1 MNSLKFV
8 PGLTE
13 RWSLSVLT
21 LGLLWAASVA
31 PAQNA
36 PADKTGLAVGAQA
49 PEFKLKDQT
58 GREHSLTN
66 LLREGKVAVVFYRSA
81 DW

>member
-1 MNSLKFV
+1 MRSLKSV
-8 PGLTE
+8 PGSMGHWGVGVL
-13 RWSLSVLT
+13 SLGVL
-21 LGLLWAASVA
+21 LAASMA

-36 PADKTGLAVGAQA
+36 PAEKTGLAVGAQA
-49 PEFKLKDQT
+49 PEFKLKDQN

-66 LLREGKVAVVFYRSA
+66 LLQKGKVAAVFYRSA

>member
-1 MNSLKFV
+1 MKSLKLV

-13 RWSLSVLT
+13 GWFLGVLS

-31 PAQNA
+31 PAQDA
-36 PADKTGLAVGAQA
+36 PADKTGLALGAQA
-49 PEFKLKDQT
+49 PEFKLKDQN

-66 LLREGKVAVVFYRSA
+66 LHQKGKVAVVFYRSA